1 MIKIFYDKM
10 YSFYMNLSIRYK
22 ILIFFFT
29 IIIFISLSLGIYSYS
44 ASYHTIQEEV
54 ASVNLRDIKQSSGSI
69 NFLQKD
75 VKDLSTFVCLN
86 PLVQAFVKSEEPSNN
101 LYNYNSVSLEPLNS
115 LLASKDY
122 ISFIIIYGNNGST
135 YYLSS
140 DRSTGVNSYKDIKM
154 TDIYKKAHELKGA
167 PMWLDLRDENQIFI
181 SDNKQPKIAMVR
193 TITNTNTFE
202 EAGLMV
208 ICINNSTLE
217 RIYSGNQKTTE
228 GSTIML
234 DDKNNIVSFAT
245 SDKEL
250 LKKPD
255 FSPLLPYI
263 NSTTGYDVVTFNKVK
278 FLITA
283 STIEQSGWK
292 MVSMLPMSALLKN
305 LNSILTMTII
315 VIIACLIISLIMA
328 LLISKA
334 LTSPIKK
341 LLTSMQKVKSGNFK
355 EKVSFKYKDEI
366 GMLGAEYNDMIDNI
380 NTLIDKVYKLQI
392 KEKEAELKALQAQI
406 NPHFLYNT
414 LDTIFWKAERS
425 NQKDISDMVYA
436 LSRLFRISLSRGNEF
451 IFLRSEK
458 EFIEHYLLLQSKRFK
473 QRLSYEIEIEDCI
486 LDYTIPKL
494 IIQPFVENSIIHAT
508 EGDNDKSLIK
518 ISGRLCLD
526 KLVFTVEDNGCGMSE
541 ETINLLL
548 SNKFSEDKKFQSSY
562 AIRNVNQRLA
572 LYYNNNYALN
582 ISSNLGKGTKV
593 EIEIPLNPIEN
604 C

>member
-1 MIKIFYDKM
+1 MLKILYDKI
-10 YSFYMNLSIRYK
+10 YSFYMNLSIKYK

-29 IIIFISLSLGIYSYS
+29 IIIFVSLTLGIYSYI
-44 ASYHTIQEEV
+44 ASSNTIQEEV
-54 ASVNLRDIKQSSGSI
+54 ASVNLRDIKQTSGSI
-69 NFLQKD
+69 NLLQKD

-86 PLVQAFVKSEEPSNN
+86 PLVQAFVKSEVPSNN
-101 LYNYNSVSLEPLNS
+101 IYNYNSVSLEPLNS

-122 ISFIIIYGNNGST
+122 ISFIVIYGNNGTT

-140 DRSTGVNSYKDIKM
+140 DRSTGINSYEDIKKS
-154 TDIYKKAHELKGA
+154 DIYKKAHGLKGS
-167 PMWLDLRDENQIFI
+167 PIWIDLREENQIFI
-181 SDNKQPKIAMVR
+181 SDNKEPKIAMVR
-193 TITNTNTFE
+193 TIINTNTLE

-208 ICINNSTLE
+208 ICINHSTLE
-217 RIYSGNQKTTE
+217 RIYSGNQKITE

-234 DDKNNIVSFAT
+234 DANNNVISFVT
-245 SDKEL
+245 SDKAL
-250 LKKPD
+250 QKNPD

-263 NSTTGYDVVTFNKVK
+263 NSSSGYDLVTLNKIK
-278 FLITA
+278 FLITFN
-283 STIEQSGWK
+283 SIEQSSWK
-292 MVSMLPMSALLKN
+292 MVSLIPMSALLKN
-305 LNSILTMTII
+305 LNSTLTMTII
-315 VIIACLIISLIMA
+315 VIISCLIISLIMA
-328 LLISKA
+328 LFISSA

-341 LLTSMQKVKSGNFK
+341 LLASMQKVKSGSFK

-380 NTLIDKVYKLQI
+380 KTLIDKVYKLQI

-414 LDTIFWKAERS
+414 LDTIFWKAEKS

-436 LSRLFRISLSRGNEF
+436 LSRLFRITLSRGNEF

-473 QRLSYEIEIEDCI
+473 HKLSYKINISDSI

-494 IIQPFVENSIIHAT
+494 IIQPFVENSITHAT
-508 EGDNDKSLIK
+508 EGDNDMSFIE
-518 ISGRLCLD
+518 ISGRLCSD
-526 KLVFTVEDNGCGMSE
+526 KLVFIVEDNGCGMSE

-548 SNKFSEDKKFQSSY
+548 SNKLSEDKNLQGSY

-572 LYYNNNYALN
+572 LYYNNNYVLN
-582 ISSNLGKGTKV
+582 ISSKLGQGTKV
-593 EIEIPLNPIEN
+593 EIEIPLYPNEAS
-604 C
+604 

>member
-122 ISFIIIYGNNGST
+122 ISFIVIYGNNGST

-167 PMWLDLRDENQIFI
+167 PMWLNLRDENQIFI

-208 ICINNSTLE
+208 ICINHSTVE

-234 DDKNNIVSFAT
+234 DDKNNIVSFAA

-305 LNSILTMTII
+305 LNSILTITII

-414 LDTIFWKAERS
+414 LYTIFWKAERS
-425 NQKDISDMVYA
+425 NQKDISDMVYD
-436 LSRLFRISLSRGNEF
+436 LSRLFRISLNRGNEF

-473 QRLSYEIEIEDCI
+473 HRLSYEIDIEDCI

-548 SNKFSEDKKFQSSY
+548 SNKFSEDKKFQGSY

-593 EIEIPLNPIEN
+593 EIEIPLYPIEN
-604 C
+604 S